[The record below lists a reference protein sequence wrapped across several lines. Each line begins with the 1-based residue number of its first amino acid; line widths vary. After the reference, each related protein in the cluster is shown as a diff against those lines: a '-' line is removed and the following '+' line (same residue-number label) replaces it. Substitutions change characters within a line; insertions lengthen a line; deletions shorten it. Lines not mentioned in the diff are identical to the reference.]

1 MTSLSSAV
9 PVLPAP
15 TGSEPSPSFSSR
27 LTQHPWAAFAMKR
40 AGGLVLSFVV
50 LTVVTFLIVPLIPGD
65 PAVVA
70 AGDGATA
77 EQIERVRISLGLD
90 QPLLS
95 QFFGYF
101 GGVLRGD
108 LGVSFISGESVAAVI
123 ASRFPYTAEIALLA
137 IFLVLVIA
145 VPLGMTVAIL
155 TRGGRMQWLD
165 TVFNVLTGLF
175 YSLPQYVMATFLV
188 VVFAVTLGWFPA
200 GGAATLSSLVL
211 PTVALMLGPTCT
223 IARIVR
229 REAAVVLDKDYV
241 RTARGWRLTPAR
253 THLRYVL
260 PNLVTTTLT
269 LSGLILAAQLG
280 GAVVIETVFAWP
292 GLGHG
297 IVTAILNRDYPVIRG
312 TILVLG
318 MLATFIVLIVDVLL
332 AVIDPR
338 NLGGGN
344 SDV

>member
-108 LGVSFISGESVAAVI
+108 LGVSFISGESVA
-123 ASRFPYTAEIALLA
+123 
-137 IFLVLVIA
+137 
-145 VPLGMTVAIL
+145 LGMTVAIL